1 MIHLDTNVL
10 IGLAEAETPIV
21 RAIERWLDAGEA
33 LGVSSVAW
41 FEFNC
46 GPLDADAVELIDQ
59 VISGRVVAFNSA
71 HAERAAQL
79 FNSAGRQRATRWDCM
94 IAGAAIES
102 GARLAT
108 RNRADFSRFKSSG
121 LDLVAI

>member
-1 MIHLDTNVL
+1 VIHLDTNVL

-21 RAIERWLDAGEA
+21 RAIGRWLDDGEA

-46 GPLDADAVELIDQ
+46 GPLDADAIELIDQ
-59 VISGRVVAFNSA
+59 VISGRVVAFNTS
-71 HAERAAQL
+71 HAERAAEL
-79 FNSAGRQRATRWDCM
+79 FNSAGRQRASRWYCM
-94 IAGAAIES
+94 IAAAAIES

-108 RNRADFSRFKSSG
+108 RNRADFGRFKTAG

>member
-21 RAIERWLDAGEA
+21 RAVERWLNDREPI
-33 LGVSSVAW
+33 GVSAVAW

-46 GPLDADAVELIDQ
+46 GPLDPEAVELIDY
-59 VISGRVVAFNSA
+59 VISGRIVAFNGT
-71 HAERAAQL
+71 HAKRAAEL
-79 FNSAGRQRATRWDCM
+79 FNSAGRQRASRWDCM

-108 RNRADFSRFKSSG
+108 RNRADFTRFKTAG